1 MIMHRWVRAALLGA
15 ATLALT
21 LPLDAL
27 AQGQGRGKA
36 KGHQK
41 QKHENRVHAPSDD
54 DRQDRDDRR
63 RGRRDRDDDDRVVLD
78 DGRIIIVDGDRD
90 DHRVRT
96 NRRGNAPKFCRTG
109 AGHPVHG
116 RRWCVEKGFGLG
128 DDGDVFFDDG
138 RVFLQEDDEVRVLR
152 GRVVDDRP
160 LWERVLDRAVF
171 WDD

>member
-1 MIMHRWVRAALLGA
+1 MTMHRFARVVLLGA
-15 ATLALT
+15 ATAALA

-27 AQGQGRGKA
+27 AQGRGRGEA
-36 KGHQK
+36 KGHA
-41 QKHENRVHAPSDD
+41 KHDRGIPAVRDD
-54 DRQDRDDRR
+54 DRDDRR
-63 RGRRDRDDDDRVVLD
+63 RGRHGDDDRIVLD
-78 DGRIIIVDGDRD
+78 DGRVIIVDPDRG

-128 DDGDVFFDDG
+128 D
-138 RVFLQEDDEVRVLR
+138 
-152 GRVVDDRP
+152 RP
-160 LWERVLDRAVF
+160 LWERVVDRITF